1 MPDRCQ
7 MRTHLLPH
15 LPRTTPTTAWS
26 LTIKSASA
34 SGLALSPPKVEATSL
49 RNARSQ
55 GKLPQYPVCTGRDG
69 WNKYAGEC
77 AISTPPKDRPS
88 SAGADGAET
97 YPNTAVRPQ
106 ICASSTFGIE
116 GTGGCP
122 QVFMRLRSVYKR
134 KNAQSRKFPEQAVSD
149 RGEEACMLNVRRS
162 RSFSCE
168 RTQRGRSRFRHKY
181 TKPQVSAGA
190 RCLACRR
197 ATQPI

>member
-1 MPDRCQ
+1 VPDRCQ

-49 RNARSQ
+49 RSAISH

-122 QVFMRLRSVYKR
+122 HVFMRLLSVYTR
-134 KNAQSRKFPEQAVSD
+134 KNAQSRS
-149 RGEEACMLNVRRS
+149 RGGGLHV
-162 RSFSCE
+162 E
-168 RTQRGRSRFRHKY
+168 RTTEPVVQLR
-181 TKPQVSAGA
+181 TN
-190 RCLACRR
+190 
-197 ATQPI
+197 ATQSLPVQT